1 MYENFKYLDAV
12 AQKEITNGVFSG
24 SVLSVIHK
32 GETVYLKSFGLADKE
47 KNIPMKTDSIFRL
60 FSMSKPVT
68 AVAAMILIERGLL
81 DTRNPLKWFIPEFSD
96 PVVLDENGER
106 PADRDITIGDLL
118 TMTSGIPYPDGTP
131 AGQKM
136 GALWGEQSE
145 KYLKGEKL
153 LDTVSFAKEMGKRP
167 LMFTPG
173 EKWMYGASAD
183 IMGAVIEVVSG
194 MKFGDFLR
202 KEIFEPL
209 GMNDTGFYIPAEK
222 YSRLAQ
228 CYEYKNGGNEP
239 FTHFHLCLT
248 DYTVP
253 PAFESGGAG
262 LVSTAEDYAK
272 FAKMLMNKG
281 ELDGMRILGRNTV
294 DFMTRNGLTPEQRK
308 TLNWDST
315 KGHGYGNFMR
325 ILDDPSTAGLIQS
338 EGSFGWDGW
347 MGCYFSLDPKE
358 QLCILYF
365 IQQAGAGTTDSARRL
380 QNIAWGAVK

>member
-12 AQKEITNGVFSG
+12 AQKEITKDVFSG

-81 DTRNPLKWFIPEFSD
+81 DTRHLLKWFIPEFSD
-96 PVVLDENGER
+96 PVVLDENGEH

-153 LDTVSFAKEMGKRP
+153 LDTVSFAK
-167 LMFTPG
+167 
-173 EKWMYGASAD
+173 
-183 IMGAVIEVVSG
+183 
-194 MKFGDFLR
+194 
-202 KEIFEPL
+202 
-209 GMNDTGFYIPAEK
+209 EK

-365 IQQAGAGTTDSARRL
+365 IQQTGAGTTDSARRL

>member
-68 AVAAMILIERGLL
+68 ATAAMILIERGLL
-81 DTRNPLKWFIPEFSD
+81 DTRHLLKWFIPEFSD

-167 LMFTPG
+167 LMSTPG

-228 CYEYKNGGNEP
+228 CYEYKMAE
-239 FTHFHLCLT
+239 TSRSLT
-248 DYTVP
+248 
-253 PAFESGGAG
+253 
-262 LVSTAEDYAK
+262 STFALLITLYLLPLSRAEQVL
-272 FAKMLMNKG
+272 FPL
-281 ELDGMRILGRNTV
+281 
-294 DFMTRNGLTPEQRK
+294 
-308 TLNWDST
+308 
-315 KGHGYGNFMR
+315 
-325 ILDDPSTAGLIQS
+325 
-338 EGSFGWDGW
+338 
-347 MGCYFSLDPKE
+347 
-358 QLCILYF
+358 
-365 IQQAGAGTTDSARRL
+365 
-380 QNIAWGAVK
+380 

>member
-68 AVAAMILIERGLL
+68 AAAAMILIERGLL
-81 DTRNPLKWFIPEFSD
+81 DTRHPLKWFIPEFSD

-167 LMFTPG
+167 LMFSPG

-183 IMGAVIEVVSG
+183 IMGAVIEASISQ
-194 MKFGDFLR
+194 R
-202 KEIFEPL
+202 K
-209 GMNDTGFYIPAEK
+209 
-222 YSRLAQ
+222 
-228 CYEYKNGGNEP
+228 
-239 FTHFHLCLT
+239 
-248 DYTVP
+248 
-253 PAFESGGAG
+253 
-262 LVSTAEDYAK
+262 STADLPSVTNTKMAETSLSLTST
-272 FAKMLMNKG
+272 FAL
-281 ELDGMRILGRNTV
+281 LITLYLLPLSRA
-294 DFMTRNGLTPEQRK
+294 EQV
-308 TLNWDST
+308 L
-315 KGHGYGNFMR
+315 FP
-325 ILDDPSTAGLIQS
+325 L
-338 EGSFGWDGW
+338 
-347 MGCYFSLDPKE
+347 
-358 QLCILYF
+358 
-365 IQQAGAGTTDSARRL
+365 
-380 QNIAWGAVK
+380 

>member
-68 AVAAMILIERGLL
+68 ATAAMILIERGLL
-81 DTRNPLKWFIPEFSD
+81 DTRHLLKWFIPEFSD

-167 LMFTPG
+167 LMSTPG

-262 LVSTAEDYAK
+262 LVSTVEDYAK

-281 ELDGMRILGRNTV
+281 ELDGVRILGRNTV

-315 KGHGYGNFMR
+315 KR
-325 ILDDPSTAGLIQS
+325 S
-338 EGSFGWDGW
+338 
-347 MGCYFSLDPKE
+347 
-358 QLCILYF
+358 
-365 IQQAGAGTTDSARRL
+365 RL
-380 QNIAWGAVK
+380 R